1 MSAPLE
7 HLEGKY
13 EILEKLREGGMGAVY
28 KVRHRLL
35 EEVRVIKLI
44 RHQYQHDDEVKARF
58 VREARTVIRLRHPN
72 IAQLYD
78 FSLDAESNA
87 FIVMEYIEG
96 LTLDD
101 LQRKIGVAPVAF
113 TLAVAG
119 QALAAIGYLHRK
131 GIIHRDISPDNL
143 MVARDD
149 DGRPLV
155 KLIDLGVA
163 KTLKGTTGF
172 TQAGTFLGKVRYASP
187 EQFRAGGS
195 ESVDQ
200 RSDIY
205 SLGVVLYEQLT
216 GCHPIPATNMSALI
230 AGHLFEPP
238 LPFAETDRNGSV
250 PDDLRAAVLRA
261 LAKPP
266 AERFQDAAG
275 FAAALAEVAARFPL
289 EPNFLDL
296 AYASGEL
303 PTERI
308 EVARPGSTQDRLD
321 REFRLRPTPP
331 PGRTPPPD
339 AVGGAATLSL
349 HETPAPA
356 AAAPNAP
363 APPSA
368 IAEPPAAPV
377 ARTPAP
383 GRAGRPHDR
392 VTALLA
398 DARVMLE
405 VGQADQARARLE
417 EALELEP
424 DNREVRRLLAGR
436 AAAPA
441 VPAPDPALEAASR
454 VEAELAAGRLDEAR
468 AELERAVERHGDAAP
483 LRAVRDRLAAAFDQR
498 VRAAIASHLREARN
512 AADAA
517 RHEDAITE
525 LNRALELSPDDTMIR
540 RVLAEVEAAL
550 AQRRAAEAAERAASE
565 AAERVA
571 GLLAADRP
579 DDAAAALAALEPE
592 LRARP
597 ALFALQ
603 AQVDERRQAL
613 ERRRAARERTARARR
628 LSRAGKVKEAF
639 ELLVAA
645 RAEAGD
651 DAEAVRLLD
660 DAEASLHRLGEE
672 RRQARQLADA
682 QALVEA
688 CLARGDL
695 AGAVHALEL
704 AERVLPG
711 DPAFVGLRH
720 RVESARRGHEDR
732 RAAALLE
739 QAREFAAA
747 GQLERAIKLLDEDAA
762 GHPEASRLK
771 DELRRRSAVAAI
783 EASLQR
789 GRPAEARRALA
800 VAEKLYPGEPIFE
813 ALRQRL
819 AGADDNG

>member
-96 LTLDD
+96 MTLDD

-113 TLAVAG
+113 TLAVAA

-238 LPFAETDRNGSV
+238 LPFTETDPGARV

-261 LAKPP
+261 LAKAP

-275 FAAALAEVAARFPL
+275 FAAALAGVAERFPL

-308 EVARPGSTQDRLD
+308 EVAKPGSTQDRLD
-321 REFRLRPTPP
+321 REFLLRPTPP

-339 AVGGAATLSL
+339 ALGGAATLSL

-356 AAAPNAP
+356 AAAPNP
-363 APPSA
+363 QPLPPA
-368 IAEPPAAPV
+368 IAEPAAAPV

-383 GRAGRPHDR
+383 GRASRPHDR

-417 EALELEP
+417 EALQLEP

-436 AAAPA
+436 AAAPVA
-441 VPAPDPALEAASR
+441 PAPDPALEAASR
-454 VEAELAAGRLDEAR
+454 VEAELAAGRLEQAH
-468 AELERAVERHGDAAP
+468 AALERAVERHGGAAP
-483 LRAVRDRLAAAFDQR
+483 LRAVRDLLAAATGRQL
-498 VRAAIASHLREARN
+498 RAAIAAHLREARS
-512 AADAA
+512 AADGG
-517 RHEDAITE
+517 RHEDAIVE
-525 LNRALELSPDDTMIR
+525 LHRALDLSPDDTMVR

-550 AQRRAAEAAERAASE
+550 AQRREAEAAASL
-565 AAERVA
+565 AAETAGRVA
-571 GLLAADRP
+571 SLLAADQI
-579 DDAAAALAALEPE
+579 DDAAAALAELAEPLRGRPE
-592 LRARP
+592 LA
-597 ALFALQ
+597 ALQ
-603 AQVDERRQAL
+603 AQVDERRQTV
-613 ERRRAARERTARARR
+613 ERRRATRERAARARR
-628 LSRAGKVKEAF
+628 LAGAGKAREAF
-639 ELLVAA
+639 ELLAAA
-645 RAEAGD
+645 RAETGD
-651 DAEAVRLLD
+651 DTEAAALLD
-660 DAEASLHRLGEE
+660 ETESALHRLGEE

-688 CLARGDL
+688 CLERGDV
-695 AGAVHALEL
+695 AGAAHALEL

-711 DPAFVGLRH
+711 EAAFLALRH
-720 RVESARRGHEDR
+720 RVESARHSDEDR
-732 RAAALLE
+732 QTAALLE
-739 QAREFAAA
+739 QARSFAAA

-762 GHPEASRLK
+762 RHPEVARLK
-771 DELRRRSAVAAI
+771 DELRRRSAVAAV

-789 GRPAEARRALA
+789 GRHAEARRALA
-800 VAEKLYPGEPIFE
+800 VAEKLYPGEPIFA

-819 AGADDNG
+819 AVPGDEG